1 MKDNKIGNISRILLA
16 LCGIGL
22 IVVLFVPL
30 WTIDLVAPQYPE
42 GLRLIINPDG
52 LAGNVDIINGLNHYI
67 GMKTL
72 HNEDFVEFKILPY
85 IIGTFAG
92 LFLVVAALGK
102 RKLLNILVVLYIL
115 FGVVAMADF
124 YKWEYDYGHDLD
136 PAAAIKVPGMAYQP
150 PLIGY
155 KQLLN
160 FSAYSLPATGGWIF
174 IIVGAAA
181 LGLAIY
187 EYKLRKKRKTLVTT
201 TKAVSLFFLLSLSS
215 CSTDPEPIKFG
226 TDNCHACKMTISDQ
240 RYGAELVTKKGK
252 IYKFDDTH
260 CIVEFIQANGV
271 EKPAIANIY
280 LVDFSTQAQL
290 IDANAA
296 FLFKSDA
303 LRSPMAGNVAAF
315 KTSEEREKVS
325 QQYKGQPLT
334 WKDLV
339 K

>member
-1 MKDNKIGNISRILLA
+1 MKDTRISKVSRILLA
-16 LCGIGL
+16 LSGLGL

-30 WTIDLVAPQYPE
+30 WSIDLVAPQYPE
-42 GLRLIINPDG
+42 GLVLIINPDG

-72 HNEDFVEFKILPY
+72 HTEDFMEFRILPY
-85 IIGTFAG
+85 IIGVFAG
-92 LFLVVAALGK
+92 LFLLAAAIGK

-115 FGVVAMADF
+115 FGIVAMGDF
-124 YKWEYDYGHDLD
+124 YKWEYDYGHNLD
-136 PAAAIKVPGMAYQP
+136 PNAAIKVPGMAYQP

-174 IIVGAAA
+174 LIVGGLS

-187 EYKLRKKRKTLVTT
+187 EYRSRKKNKRSRNTVPAIAT
-201 TKAVSLFFLLSLSS
+201 FFLFTFSS
-215 CSTDPEPIKFG
+215 CSTDPEPIRFG

-240 RYGAELVTKKGK
+240 RSGAELVTKKGK
-252 IYKFDDTH
+252 VYKFDDTH
-260 CIVEFIQANGV
+260 CVIEFIQSNTVAQ
-271 EKPAIANIY
+271 KDIANTY
-280 LVDFSTQAQL
+280 LVDFSAPTKL
-290 IDANAA
+290 IEANKA
-296 FLFKSDA
+296 FLYKSDE

-315 KTSEEREKVS
+315 GTKEAREKIGG
-325 QQYKGQPLT
+325 QYKGYPLT
-334 WKDLV
+334 WKDLL